1 MTYSPTYPAQWTE
14 AERAAAEKALTKE
27 ERQTLLQEC
36 ETPPD
41 FWQAVNAV
49 YEFQVDVCASERN
62 AKCQVFMPFDSLD
75 ANVRWVNP
83 PYKMTRAWCNPGFR
97 NVMPWHQK
105 AYTEA
110 QRHPSCLVAV
120 IGLQGA
126 SQDWYE
132 FAQIHADEIIDLSPR
147 VQYLCPWPLK
157 QQSNPREA
165 CLYIYRR
172 KVVATRPAARSLWR
186 WGA

>member
-27 ERQTLLQEC
+27 ERQTLPQEC

-49 YEFQVDVCASERN
+49 YEFEVDVCASPHN
-62 AKCQVFMPFDSLD
+62 AKCAMFITDDSLNHPWFLYQD
-75 ANVRWVNP
+75 Q
-83 PYKMTRAWCNPGFR
+83 RAWFNPGFR

-105 AYTEA
+105 AYEEA
-110 QRHPSCLVAV
+110 QNHPSGLVAV

-132 FAQIHADEIIDLSPR
+132 FAQTYADEIIDLSPR

-172 KVVATRPAARSLWR
+172 KLVPNRPATRSLWR
-186 WGA
+186 WA